1 MMKNHKAIRDD
12 LAVLFKTNM
21 TMMLAILK
29 ENKTSFGKRCYVT
42 KQSMSNY
49 LGSGTV
55 TPMDFISIMYF
66 ANEMINEKQN
76 STEKNIARKLYD
88 EIWQNHNE
96 KGRV

>member
-1 MMKNHKAIRDD
+1 MKNHKAIRDD

-66 ANEMINEKQN
+66 ANEMINEKPN

-88 EIWQNHNE
+88 EIWQNRIE
-96 KGRV
+96 KGLV